1 MSTALTPASTN
12 PAPALPPLPEKF
24 ANPLRQIKSVMAQ
37 PAVRRSAPMALLI
50 GLIAAAALAWMALSS
65 PTQKTLFENL
75 SDADK
80 QAVTTALSAANIKSK
95 INDGTGAL
103 TVNEEDYSRARMLL
117 AGQGLPKQ
125 APGGYAILDQ
135 LPMGVSR
142 AVEGERLRQARES
155 ELARSIQEI
164 DAVAEARVHLATP
177 DASPFIRDKSSPSAS
192 VVLKLNAG
200 RSLSESQVQSIV
212 NLVASS
218 VPGMKP
224 EDVTVVDQM
233 GGLLSKK
240 GADGATGDDRR
251 IDFQRRMEEKYRT
264 QLIQLLT
271 PLVGAGNFT
280 AEVQADVNLDETSAT
295 SERYDKDGALRAETG
310 NWTGNQKDPTTPG
323 GIPGALSNTPPPA
336 STLQQPQPANGAS
349 GAPPADGKPVA
360 GGPGLNPE
368 KQSDAFQRAYDLNK
382 EVSVTRATP
391 GSIKRLTVA
400 VLLRDPATGKRS
412 QMEITQ
418 ISDLVKSAVGF
429 DQQRNDNVTVISRK
443 FADAS
448 LDDKRAWY
456 DNSWLPIVARNA
468 TALVIALLVLLLGV
482 RPLVK
487 AMTRKK
493 AEAEAAKA
501 LPMGAADGAG
511 AGEGVGEVLMGADGQ
526 PVIGPN
532 GEPVRI
538 GPNGQPVW
546 VGADG
551 QPLPGMIGT
560 QPPAVTLDEIED
572 TNNFNERITK
582 VRGFTRDNP
591 ARAAL
596 AVRDMIRSEAQQ

>member
-1 MSTALTPASTN
+1 
-12 PAPALPPLPEKF
+12 
-24 ANPLRQIKSVMAQ
+24 
-37 PAVRRSAPMALLI
+37 
-50 GLIAAAALAWMALSS
+50 
-65 PTQKTLFENL
+65 
-75 SDADK
+75 
-80 QAVTTALSAANIKSK
+80 
-95 INDGTGAL
+95 
-103 TVNEEDYSRARMLL
+103 
-117 AGQGLPKQ
+117 
-125 APGGYAILDQ
+125 
-135 LPMGVSR
+135 
-142 AVEGERLRQARES
+142 
-155 ELARSIQEI
+155 
-164 DAVAEARVHLATP
+164 
-177 DASPFIRDKSSPSAS
+177 
-192 VVLKLNAG
+192 
-200 RSLSESQVQSIV
+200 
-212 NLVASS
+212 
-218 VPGMKP
+218 MKP

-240 GADGATGDDRR
+240 GADGASGDDRR
-251 IDFQRRMEEKYRT
+251 IDFQRRLEEKYRT

-310 NWTGNQKDPTTPG
+310 NWTGNQKDPTPPG

-336 STLQQPQPANGAS
+336 STLQQPQAANGAN

-382 EVSVTRATP
+382 QVSVTRAAP

-443 FADAS
+443 FADAGVE
-448 LDDKRAWY
+448 DKRAWY

-487 AMTRKK
+487 AMTKK
-493 AEAEAAKA
+493 KDEAEAAKA
-501 LPMGAADGAG
+501 LPMGAADGTATAAQGG
-511 AGEGVGEVLMGADGQ
+511 APRVD
-526 PVIGPN
+526 
-532 GEPVRI
+532 
-538 GPNGQPVW
+538 
-546 VGADG
+546 ADG
-551 QPLPGMIGT
+551 QPLPEQIAI
-560 QPPAVTLDEIED
+560 QPAVTLDEIEE
-572 TNNFNERITK
+572 TNNFDDRIVK

-596 AVRDMIRSEAQQ
+596 AIRDMIRSEAQS